1 MKHFISFL
9 LSILMLASCAQKQE
23 AMLSVAESKQ
33 ADSLALHVALMPTLG
48 CLPIYYAQL
57 TGIADSLDLDIRLLR
72 YSAQMDIDTAIARG
86 HADIAYT
93 DIIRAIRLSDSVS
106 VTSFLANE
114 EPITL
119 VAQKGKKVKKMQQMS
134 EKMIAICRLCATD
147 YWCEKMLDSAKISQ
161 DSIYRPQI
169 NDVKLRGKMMRTGL
183 LEGAMLEEPYA
194 SWAIMQRNKK
204 LMQTEEKSYQFAIW
218 VTTDSLHKDSR
229 KTEQTRKFV
238 AAYRMAVENINKGL
252 YADSLRSILRREY
265 EMPDSVIDSLKLT
278 TIKEPFLPKKKDT
291 EEALTWLST
300 RNITPKKF
308 NPDTFINTFFFN
320 RK

>member
-1 MKHFISFL
+1 
-9 LSILMLASCAQKQE
+9 MLASCAHKQE
-23 AMLSVAESKQ
+23 AMLSVADAKK
-33 ADSLALHVALMPTLG
+33 ADSLALHVAVMPTLG
-48 CLPIYYAQL
+48 CLPVYYAQL
-57 TGIADSLDLDIRLLR
+57 TGITDSLDLDIRLLR
-72 YSAQMDIDTAIARG
+72 YSAQMDIDTAIARR

-147 YWCEKMLDSAKISQ
+147 YWCEKMLDSAKISL

-194 SWAIMQRNKK
+194 SWAVMEGNKK
-204 LMQTEEKSYQFAIW
+204 LMQTQGMPSQFAVW
-218 VTTDSLHKDSR
+218 VTTDSIGKDNR
-229 KTEQTRKFV
+229 KTEQMRKFI
-238 AAYRMAVENINKGL
+238 AAYEMAVENINKGL
-252 YADSLRSILRREY
+252 FADSLRSILIKEY
-265 EMPDSVIDSLKLT
+265 EMPDSVADSLKLT
-278 TIKEPFLPKKKDT
+278 PIKQPFIPQKKDV
-291 EEALTWLST
+291 EEAVTWLSG

-308 NPDTFINTFFFN
+308 NSNAFISTTLFN
-320 RK
+320 KK

>member
-23 AMLSVAESKQ
+23 AMLSVAESEQ
-33 ADSLALHVALMPTLG
+33 TDSLALHVALMPTQG

-57 TGIADSLDLDIRLLR
+57 TGITDSLDLDIRLLR

-114 EPITL
+114 EPLTL
-119 VAQKGKKVKKMQQMS
+119 IAEKGKKVKKMKQMS

-147 YWCEKMLDSAKISQ
+147 YWCEKMLDSAKISL

-194 SWAIMQRNKK
+194 SWAVMEGNKK
-204 LMQTEEKSYQFAIW
+204 LMQTQGMPSQFAVW
-218 VTTDSLHKDSR
+218 VTTDSIGKDNR
-229 KTEQTRKFV
+229 KTEQMRKFI
-238 AAYRMAVENINKGL
+238 AAYEMAVENINKGL
-252 YADSLRSILRREY
+252 FADSLRSILIKEY
-265 EMPDSVIDSLKLT
+265 EMPDSVADSLKLT
-278 TIKEPFLPKKKDT
+278 PIKQPFIPQKKDV
-291 EEALTWLST
+291 EEAVTWLSG

-308 NPDTFINTFFFN
+308 NSNAFISTTLFN
-320 RK
+320 KK

>member
-1 MKHFISFL
+1 MKRYISFL
-9 LSILMLASCAQKQE
+9 LSIIMLASCAHKQE
-23 AMLSVAESKQ
+23 AMLSVAEAKK

-48 CLPIYYAQL
+48 CLPIYYAEQ
-57 TGIADSLDLDIRLLR
+57 TGITDSLHLDMRLLR

-86 HADIAYT
+86 HADVAYT

-119 VAQKGKKVKKMQQMS
+119 VAEKGKKVKKMKQMS

-161 DSIYRPQI
+161 DSVYRPQI

-194 SWAIMQRNKK
+194 SWAVMDGNKK
-204 LMQTEEKSYQFAIW
+204 LMQSQGMPFQFAVW
-218 VTTDSLHKDSR
+218 VTTDSIGKDNR
-229 KTEQTRKFV
+229 KTEQMRKFV
-238 AAYRMAVENINKGL
+238 AAYKLAVENISKGL
-252 YADSLRSILRREY
+252 YADSLRSILIKEY
-265 EMPDSVIDSLKLT
+265 EMPDSVADSLKLIP
-278 TIKEPFLPKKKDT
+278 IKQPFLPQKKDV
-291 EEALTWLST
+291 EEAITWLSG

-308 NPDTFINTFFFN
+308 NSDTFINTTLIN
-320 RK
+320 KK